1 LTHLVNN
8 VIGTTISTRP
18 HDKHQLEFVRA
29 LKGELFKTIKTRSEQ
44 WESELNPHR
53 IDDYTNTKKYLIL
66 YRLCKS
72 AVKLLERQLTK
83 ANQEPLENFHHGLT
97 VFARVYIDYYNE
109 LVSYNADLIQADLTY
124 TRDKEGFKET
134 SETNKGI
141 YIKIGAL
148 GTELVPP
155 EPEGPPPKETL
166 LEVIVEGL
174 ALGSGEELLH
184 LVDREITE
192 VERHFVSPVGQ
203 FNGSYLQLA

>member
-1 LTHLVNN
+1 
-8 VIGTTISTRP
+8 
-18 HDKHQLEFVRA
+18 
-29 LKGELFKTIKTRSEQ
+29 
-44 WESELNPHR
+44 
-53 IDDYTNTKKYLIL
+53 
-66 YRLCKS
+66 
-72 AVKLLERQLTK
+72 
-83 ANQEPLENFHHGLT
+83 
-97 VFARVYIDYYNE
+97 VYIDYYNE

-203 FNGSYLQLA
+203 FNGSYLQLAEDNPLRLAQAFGSHQAAVACATATVIEEAPAVTGRGLSPNSREQGQRENTRQRTGN